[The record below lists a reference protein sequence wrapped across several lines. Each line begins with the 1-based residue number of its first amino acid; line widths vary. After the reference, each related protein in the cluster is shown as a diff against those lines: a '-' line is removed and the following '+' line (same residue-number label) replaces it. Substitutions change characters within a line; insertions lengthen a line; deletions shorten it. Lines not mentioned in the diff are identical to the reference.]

1 MGSGGLGVLC
11 SGFYGRKTPS
21 IPLID
26 TSVHV
31 LTSIGINFKQPSSLR
46 IVERVGDHVV
56 MPENSPDD
64 ADSHCL
70 QFNEYISGRPGAD
83 PGNSMGG
90 VKNAIGTETTETKDI
105 LKVLKHCPNF
115 DNFWQHIK

>member
-1 MGSGGLGVLC
+1 MGSGGLGVFFRDFTVGKHLQYP
-11 SGFYGRKTPS
+11 F
-21 IPLID
+21 ID
-26 TSVHV
+26 TSVQV

-83 PGNSMGG
+83 PGN
-90 VKNAIGTETTETKDI
+90 
-105 LKVLKHCPNF
+105 F
-115 DNFWQHIK
+115 DGRG